1 MQKAKHKWAKRVL
14 SFIMALAMIVTM
26 APSLPGGK
34 MTAHAA
40 APEADAVNVVQN
52 GSTYDVTFEYTDASL
67 TSCTVAG
74 SFNNWGTAVEMSND
88 GSGKWSTTVTGLA
101 AGEYSYQ
108 IKPNDTWTGAGN
120 STFTCG
126 TVEQVN
132 VKIYFKNTQNY
143 SQPAIQVWGGTPTI
157 TGAGNPTEISG
168 WGAQGYVLTKE
179 GDYYTVTLQG
189 TFEGCQFLDMTANA
203 EGGHSA
209 VKIEGNNLTTLK
221 SYTASNTTN
230 LYYINGSFYENPDDA
245 VTYVSPEVNGQKVTF
260 RLTDSKAAGATTV
273 TVPGDMNDWNV
284 KATGDNAFA
293 LKKDADGM
301 WTGTFTV
308 APGVY
313 GYKFDVDESWDNAN
327 FTDPV
332 NPAMLGENSK
342 LVVPGLENS
351 SQNVKKGEETTL
363 PATLKLYDTSG
374 NTTNVNVT
382 YTLKTPNANV
392 TLSGSKITVGAGCT
406 EDTLELIATA
416 ASGETSTMTLK
427 LVDKIY
433 TYTIY
438 YYDWDASHMSTDV
451 TDLWIWQ
458 KSGAAAKAGTPF
470 TETEVLSDGN
480 TWLKAEVTLAYT
492 DVQIIPRDI
501 SGNWAW
507 QRETV
512 SYNNKEKAENTTI
525 YIVSNSKKA
534 YTSIPELIPPRDR
547 YVLVEY
553 DRPEGDYEGWNIFTW
568 NSGFGSEVSVPIEEL
583 GGKMVAKVPVKD
595 STADLML
602 SFCMRKSE
610 EDNAWAEKDGGDH
623 YVNIP
628 ADQSVVKAKFV
639 QGEGITEVL
648 PYNTGFDMDG
658 ANSKI
663 HFYYRDDVLS
673 ADNELASLDGKVS
686 ITINGTAHE
695 MTYDAATDRFVY
707 DLSNVQVG
715 DYYYYYTV
723 DGEKQLDAF
732 NGETGTYN
740 AEECSKCTYRK
751 YDMTI
756 SAEMSQSTMDY
767 NDNNVL
773 TVKYNPAQGQSME
786 GFEPAAATVD
796 LSALGLSSTQAIN
809 TELMELSIACKDT
822 TAAGVKTLPVTV
834 TDIYGNVYTTEASVT
849 VTKRDKSNGDFDW
862 DEAVIYFAVTDRFF
876 DGDAGNNDAYGV
888 GDYNTGEDGGSCYHG
903 GDFAGLN
910 AKLDYLQDLG
920 VNTIWITPIVENI
933 TEDQPDGDTGFSTY
947 GYHGYWASDFTEINK
962 HLGSKEEFKALL
974 DAAHSRN
981 MKIMVDVVLNH
992 AGYGTEDYFN
1002 SVLKAED
1009 GSAIAMIRDDD
1020 NTVSGDDKLDALS
1033 GLPDFVTENEEV
1045 RDQLI
1050 EWQTDWMDEFD
1061 IDYYRVD
1068 TVKHVDSTTWAA
1080 FKNSLTKVNPDFKM
1094 IGEYAGAGY
1103 ANTAGELGT
1112 GSMDSLLDFDFNG
1125 WTQAFVT
1132 GDISGIEQ
1140 NLQKRNSAI
1149 NNTAT
1154 MGSFLSSHDE
1164 DSLQYT
1170 LVNESGLSETEAY
1183 NLMKVAATLE
1193 ITAKGQ
1199 PIIYYGEE
1207 IGQAGANNWPYQTN
1221 RRDFDWTELEKQKA
1235 DSNSIY
1241 NHYKTMLGIRNDY
1254 SEVFAKGDRATVL
1267 QSDDDGYEVIS
1278 RTYGKDTLYV
1288 GMNITGTAKNVVIP
1302 VEAEAGTILTN
1313 LYDGKEYTVSA
1324 DKKVAITIPEAK
1336 NGGTIVLTEKK
1347 EEIRL
1352 VIPVSGTDFTEVIDT
1367 INTVEDGTAITVI
1380 TPDTTVIPAE
1390 VFNAMSGRDVTVS
1403 FQLNDRVTWIVNG
1416 TSVKDKITTPIDLGV
1431 TIGSSSIPADKVKA
1445 LAGDNKTL
1453 ELSLAHD
1460 GAFGFDAKLV
1470 LNVGKENSGK
1480 YANLYYY
1487 NESTGNLEY
1496 SQACKVAADGTV
1508 TFTFSHASEYVI
1520 VFSDSDMNPALGV
1533 DGQNPAAASPKTG
1546 DASPIGLYT
1555 VLLFVGGTA
1564 VVVVTRKRRRA

>member
-1 MQKAKHKWAKRVL
+1 MQKAKHKWARRVL

-40 APEADAVNVVQN
+40 APEADSVNVAEN
-52 GSTYDVTFEYTDASL
+52 GGAYDVTFEYTDANL
-67 TSCTVAG
+67 TSCSVAG
-74 SFNNWGTAVEMSND
+74 SFNNWGDTPMSND
-88 GSGKWSTTVTGLA
+88 GTGKWSVTVQGLA
-101 AGEYSYQ
+101 AGDYSYQ
-108 IKPNDTWTGAGN
+108 IKPNDNWVSGAGN
-120 STFTCG
+120 SSFTCG
-126 TVEQVN
+126 TVAQVN

-143 SQPAIQVWGGTPTI
+143 DQPAIQVWGGNPTI
-157 TGAGNPTEISG
+157 TGAGSPTEISG

-189 TFEGCQFLDMTANA
+189 TFDGCQFLDMTAN
-203 EGGHSA
+203 GDGSHSC
-209 VKIEGNNLTTLK
+209 ISISGDLLTTLK
-221 SYTASNTTN
+221 SYTATDTTN

-245 VTYVSPEVNGQKVTF
+245 VILTSPEVNGQKVTF
-260 RLTDSKAAGATTV
+260 RYNAPDATKV
-273 TVPGDMNDWNV
+273 QLAGDMTEWQSG
-284 KATGDNAFA
+284 AIEMT
-293 LKKDADGM
+293 KDAQGI
-301 WTGTFTV
+301 WSLTKEI
-308 APGVY
+308 APGKY
-313 GYKFDVDESWDNAN
+313 GYKFIVNESDWK
-327 FTDPV
+327 TDPV
-332 NPAMLGENSK
+332 NGNVIGDNSL
-342 LVVPGLENS
+342 LVVPGLENGS
-351 SQNVKKGEETTL
+351 MDAVKKGEETTL
-363 PATLKLYDTSG
+363 PTTLKLYDASG
-374 NTTNVNVT
+374 NTTNANVT

-392 TLSGSKITVGAGCT
+392 TLSGNKITVGAGYT
-406 EDTLELIATA
+406 EDTLELIVTA

-438 YYDWDASHMSTDV
+438 YYDWDETHMSTDV

-458 KSGAAAKAGTPF
+458 KSGAGAKAGTPF

-492 DVQIIPRDI
+492 DVQIIPRDN
-501 SGNWAW
+501 SGSWAW
-507 QRETV
+507 QSETV
-512 SYNNKEKAENTTI
+512 SYNNKEEAENTTI

-534 YTSIPELIPPRDR
+534 YTTIPELIPPRDR

-553 DRPEGDYEGWNIFTW
+553 DRPQGDYEGWNIFTW

-583 GGKMVAKVPVKD
+583 GDKMVAKIPVKD

-602 SFCMRKSE
+602 SFCMRRSE

-623 YVNIP
+623 YVNVP

-648 PYNTGFDMDG
+648 PYNIGYEMDG

-663 HFYYRDDVLS
+663 HFYYRDDTLF

-695 MTYDAATDRFVY
+695 MKYDAAAERFVY

-723 DGEKQLDAF
+723 DGEKKLDAF
-732 NGETGTYN
+732 NEEKGTYS

-756 SAEMSQSTMDY
+756 SAEMSQSSMDY

-773 TVKYNPAQGQSME
+773 TVKYNPAEGQSMD
-786 GFEPAAATVD
+786 GFTPASATVD

-809 TELMELSIACKDT
+809 TDLMELSIACKDT
-822 TAAGVKTLPVTV
+822 TTAGVKTLPVTV
-834 TDIYGNVYTTEASVT
+834 TDIYGNIYTTEASVT
-849 VTKRDKSNGDFDW
+849 VTKRDKSDGDFDW
-862 DEAVIYFAVTDRFF
+862 DEAVIYFTVTDRFF
-876 DGDAGNNDAYGV
+876 DGDASNNDAYGV
-888 GDYNTGEDGGSCYHG
+888 GDYNTGEDGGSSYHG

-1020 NTVSGDDKLDALS
+1020 NTVSGDDKLDSLS

-1045 RDQLI
+1045 RNQLI

-1125 WTQAFVT
+1125 WTKDFVT
-1132 GDISGIEQ
+1132 GNISGIEQ

-1170 LVNESGLSETEAY
+1170 LINESGLSETEAY
-1183 NLMKVAATLE
+1183 NLMKVAATLQ

-1221 RRDFDWTELEKQKA
+1221 RRDFDWAELEKQKS

-1288 GMNITGTAKNVVIP
+1288 GMNITETARNVVIP
-1302 VEAEAGTILTN
+1302 VDAEAGTVLTN

-1324 DKKVAITIPEAK
+1324 EKKVSITIPEAK

-1352 VIPVSGTDFTEVIDT
+1352 VIPVSGADFTEVIDT
-1367 INTVEDGTAITVI
+1367 INTVEDGTTITVI

-1390 VFNAMSGRDVTVS
+1390 VFNAMSGRDITVN

-1416 TSVKDKITTPIDLGV
+1416 SSVKDKITTPIDLGV
-1431 TIGSSSIPADKVKA
+1431 TIGSSSIPADKIKA

-1470 LNVGKENSGK
+1470 LNVGKEYSGK

-1496 SQACKVAADGTV
+1496 SQACKVDADGMV

-1520 VFSDSDMNPALGV
+1520 VFSDSDMNPALSA
-1533 DGQNPAAASPKTG
+1533 DTQNPAAASPKTG
-1546 DASPIGLYT
+1546 DSSPIGVYA

-1564 VVVVTRKRRRA
+1564 VVVVTRKRKRA

>member
-1 MQKAKHKWAKRVL
+1 MQKAKHKWARRVL
-14 SFIMALAMIVTM
+14 SFIMALAMILTM

-40 APEADAVNVVQN
+40 APTIRLYFEKPDDWVTPVVHVW
-52 GSTYDVTFEYTDASL
+52 D
-67 TSCTVAG
+67 
-74 SFNNWGTAVEMSND
+74 SNA
-88 GSGKWSTTVTGLA
+88 TVT
-101 AGEYSYQ
+101 
-108 IKPNDTWTGAGN
+108 NNGAGN
-120 STFTCG
+120 G
-126 TVEQVN
+126 TIAQ
-132 VKIYFKNTQNY
+132 
-143 SQPAIQVWGGTPTI
+143 WGNQEKPKMAKDDT
-157 TGAGNPTEISG
+157 TGYYYVDVQSSDWSGFQFVDAGNT
-168 WGAQGYVLTKE
+168 
-179 GDYYTVTLQG
+179 
-189 TFEGCQFLDMTANA
+189 
-203 EGGHSA
+203 
-209 VKIEGNNLTTLK
+209 
-221 SYTASNTTN
+221 TASSAPEYKTEGTAIEEIKKFTSDTSIYYLKDSAGNYTWYKEDKTTP
-230 LYYINGSFYENPDDA
+230 LVQLS
-245 VTYVSPEVNGQKVTF
+245 YVSPDVSGREVTF
-260 RLTDSKAAGATTV
+260 RY
-273 TVPGDMNDWNV
+273 
-284 KATGDNAFA
+284 
-293 LKKDADGM
+293 KDASATQVRLAGSMTDWQNGALELTKGGDDV
-301 WTGTFTV
+301 WTITKTLS
-308 APGVY
+308 PGVY
-313 GYKFDVDESWDNAN
+313 QYKFIVGESTWI
-327 FTDPV
+327 TDPA
-332 NPAMLGENSK
+332 NSATMDGNSK
-342 LVVPGLENS
+342 LVVPGLEDKTIDA
-351 SQNVKKGEETTL
+351 VKKGEETTL
-363 PATLKLYDTSG
+363 PTTLQLYDSEG
-374 NTTNVNVT
+374 NITEPNVT
-382 YTLKTPNANV
+382 YTMKTPDSNV
-392 TLSGSKITVGAGCT
+392 TLSGNKITVGAGYT

-416 ASGETSTMTLK
+416 ASGETSTVTLK
-427 LVDKIY
+427 LVDKTY

-438 YYDWDASHMSTDV
+438 YYDFDETHMAVDA

-458 KSGAAAKAGTPF
+458 KSGSGATAGTPF
-470 TETEVLSDGN
+470 KETEVLSDGN

-492 DVQIIPRDI
+492 DVQIIPR
-501 SGNWAW
+501 SYGAW
-507 QRETV
+507 TWQKDTI
-512 SYNNKEKAENTTI
+512 SYNNTAEDANVTI
-525 YIVSNSKKA
+525 YITSNSKKA
-534 YTSIPELIPPRDR
+534 YTTIPELIPPRDR

-553 DRPEGDYEGWNIFTW
+553 DRPQGDYEGWNIFTW
-568 NSGFGSEVSVPIEEL
+568 NSGFGSEVSVLVEEL
-583 GGKMVAKVPVKD
+583 GGKMVAKIPVKD

-602 SFCMRKSE
+602 SFCMRRSE

-623 YVNIP
+623 YVNVP

-648 PYNTGFDMDG
+648 PYNIGYEMDG

-663 HFYYRDDVLS
+663 HFYYRDDTLF

-686 ITINGTAHE
+686 ITINGTAHG
-695 MTYDAATDRFVY
+695 MKYDAAAERFVY
-707 DLSNVQVG
+707 DLSDVQVG

-723 DGEKQLDAF
+723 DGEKKLDAF
-732 NGETGTYN
+732 NEEKGTYS

-756 SAEMSQSTMDY
+756 SAEMSQSSMDY

-773 TVKYNPAQGQSME
+773 TVKYNPAEGQSMD
-786 GFEPAAATVD
+786 GFTPASATVD

-809 TELMELSIACKDT
+809 TDLMELSIACKDT
-822 TAAGVKTLPVTV
+822 TTAGVKTLPVTV
-834 TDIYGNVYTTEASVT
+834 TDIYGNIYTTEASVT
-849 VTKRDKSNGDFDW
+849 VTKRDKSDGDFDW
-862 DEAVIYFAVTDRFF
+862 DEAVIYFTVTDRFF
-876 DGDAGNNDAYGV
+876 DGDASNNDAYGV
-888 GDYNTGEDGGSCYHG
+888 GDYNTGEDGGSSYHG

-933 TEDQPDGDTGFSTY
+933 IEDQPDGDTGFSTY

-962 HLGSKEEFKALL
+962 HLGNKEEFKALL

-1009 GSAIAMIRDDD
+1009 GSTIAMIRDDD
-1020 NTVSGDDKLDALS
+1020 NTVSGDDKLDSLS

-1045 RDQLI
+1045 RNQLI

-1125 WTQAFVT
+1125 WTKDFVT
-1132 GDISGIEQ
+1132 GNISGIEQ

-1170 LVNESGLSETEAY
+1170 LINESGLSETEAY
-1183 NLMKVAATLE
+1183 NLMKVAATLQ

-1221 RRDFDWTELEKQKA
+1221 RRDFDWAELEKQKS

-1288 GMNITGTAKNVVIP
+1288 GMNITETARNVVIP
-1302 VEAEAGTILTN
+1302 VDAEAGTVLTN

-1324 DKKVAITIPEAK
+1324 EKKVSITIPEAK

-1352 VIPVSGTDFTEVIDT
+1352 VIPVSGADFTEVIDT
-1367 INTVEDGTAITVI
+1367 INTVEDGTTITVI

-1390 VFNAMSGRDVTVS
+1390 VFNAMSGRDITVN

-1416 TSVKDKITTPIDLGV
+1416 SSVKDKITTPIDLGV
-1431 TIGSSSIPADKVKA
+1431 TIGSSSIPADKIKA

-1470 LNVGKENSGK
+1470 LNVGKEYSGK

-1496 SQACKVAADGTV
+1496 SQACKVDADGMV

-1520 VFSDSDMNPALGV
+1520 VFSDSDMNPALSA
-1533 DGQNPAAASPKTG
+1533 DTQNPAAASPKTG
-1546 DASPIGLYT
+1546 DSSPIGVYA

-1564 VVVVTRKRRRA
+1564 VVVVTRKRKRA